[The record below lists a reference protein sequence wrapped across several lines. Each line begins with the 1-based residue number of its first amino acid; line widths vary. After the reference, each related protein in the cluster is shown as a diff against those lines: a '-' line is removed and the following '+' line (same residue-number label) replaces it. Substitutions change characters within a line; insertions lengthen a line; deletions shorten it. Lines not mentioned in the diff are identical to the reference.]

1 MYLENPVTNMPH
13 KASTY
18 HSKTMLLGISIILIL
33 SFMLVGCSAAPDT
46 VAVADSITIEEAY
59 EKYNQ
64 GVFFL
69 DVRTPAEWDEYHA
82 PNSTLIP
89 LDQLESRLG
98 ELPQGEEIVVV
109 CRSGNRSQVGRDIL
123 RQNGFDNSTS
133 MDGGLSQWRAAGYPV
148 E

>member
-1 MYLENPVTNMPH
+1 MNNTMYKAQPVRSINIP
-13 KASTY
+13 
-18 HSKTMLLGISIILIL
+18 LGISVILLISFIL
-33 SFMLVGCSAAPDT
+33 AGCGATADT
-46 VAVADSITIEEAY
+46 VAVADTISIEEAY

-69 DVRTPAEWDEYHA
+69 DVRTQGEWDEYHA
-82 PNSTLIP
+82 PNTTLIP

-109 CRSGNRSQVGRDIL
+109 CRSGNRSQAGRDIL
-123 RQNGFDNSTS
+123 RQNGFEQATS
-133 MDGGLSQWRAAGYPV
+133 MDGGLSQWRAAGYPI

>member
-1 MYLENPVTNMPH
+1 MKNINYEPPAVR
-13 KASTY
+13 
-18 HSKTMLLGISIILIL
+18 SKTILIGMSIILIL
-33 SFMLVGCSAAPDT
+33 SFVLAGCGATANT
-46 VAVADSITIEEAY
+46 VAVADSITVEEAY

-69 DVRTPAEWDEYHA
+69 DVRTQEEWDEYHA

-109 CRSGNRSQVGRDIL
+109 CRSGNRSQAGRDIL
-123 RQNGFDNSTS
+123 RQNGFEESTS

>member
-1 MYLENPVTNMPH
+1 MKNMNYEPP
-13 KASTY
+13 AVR
-18 HSKTMLLGISIILIL
+18 SKTFLIGMSIILIL
-33 SFMLVGCSAAPDT
+33 SFVLAGCGATANT
-46 VAVADSITIEEAY
+46 VAVADSITVEEAY

-69 DVRTPAEWDEYHA
+69 DVRTQEEWDEYHA

-109 CRSGNRSQVGRDIL
+109 CRSGNRSQAGRDIL
-123 RQNGFDNSTS
+123 RQNGFEESTS

>member
-1 MYLENPVTNMPH
+1 MKNMNYEPP
-13 KASTY
+13 AVR
-18 HSKTMLLGISIILIL
+18 SKTILIGMSIILIL
-33 SFMLVGCSAAPDT
+33 SFVLAGCGATANT
-46 VAVADSITIEEAY
+46 VAVADSITVEEAY

-69 DVRTPAEWDEYHA
+69 DVRTQEEWDEYHA

-109 CRSGNRSQVGRDIL
+109 CRSGNRSQAGRDIL
-123 RQNGFDNSTS
+123 RQNGFEESTS